1 MIGNVCIRCNSLPR
15 SFPIA
20 LKPVIVV
27 TEGTVFRIIV
37 PQRRLISF
45 ANPNGLT
52 TKRQ

>member
-1 MIGNVCIRCNSLPR
+1 MIGNVRIRFNSLPR
-15 SFPIA
+15 PVPIA

-27 TEGTVFRIIV
+27 TEETLFRMIA

-52 TKRQ
+52 TERQ